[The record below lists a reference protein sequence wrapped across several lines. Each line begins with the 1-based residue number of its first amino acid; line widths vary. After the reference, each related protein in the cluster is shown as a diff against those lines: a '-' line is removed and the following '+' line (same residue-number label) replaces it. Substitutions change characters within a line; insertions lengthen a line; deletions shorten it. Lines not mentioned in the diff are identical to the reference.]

1 MGTCDWLS
9 LSWLLTS
16 CWLLKVFSDAVCFDI
31 LLISFPVA
39 ERWKSTFS
47 NNNSFICKCFV
58 VSLLITSSPN
68 RDLKVLAKAV
78 KQFACCL
85 FQVEG
90 SIQKYCSA
98 WHRSQD
104 WKLKCLLRVKL
115 VLKELTSRVVRFFF
129 YHCSDSVTV
138 ILANLEVSV
147 KVTVWA
153 IGNIGL

>member
-47 NNNSFICKCFV
+47 NNNSFICKCFLV
-58 VSLLITSSPN
+58 SNCIHPHLTRILRFWQKPWNSLLVVFFK
-68 RDLKVLAKAV
+68 LK
-78 KQFACCL
+78 
-85 FQVEG
+85 G

-98 WHRSQD
+98 WHRSQV

-115 VLKELTSRVVRFFF
+115 VLKELMSRVVRFFF

-153 IGNIGL
+153 IGHTRL